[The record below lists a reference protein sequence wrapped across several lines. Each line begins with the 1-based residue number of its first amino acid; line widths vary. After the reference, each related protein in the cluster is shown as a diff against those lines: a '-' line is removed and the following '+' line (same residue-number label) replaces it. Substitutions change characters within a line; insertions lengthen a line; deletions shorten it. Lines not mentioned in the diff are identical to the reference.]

1 MPLGPWSAPLE
12 RRELLGRVDPR
23 RGVLGGEH
31 ANGHAALDRPELLQA
46 LLALEPP
53 RRPRGELEQEV
64 APEAVHPDVAQH
76 NTRAALARRT
86 LTGKVEGDA
95 VRVHPHL
102 DHLR

>member
-12 RRELLGRVDPR
+12 CGELLGRVDPR
-23 RGVLGGEH
+23 RGTLGGEH
-31 ANGHAALDRPELLQA
+31 PDAHAALDRPQLLEA

-53 RRPRGELEQEV
+53 RRPRGEVEQEV

-76 NTRAALARRT
+76 RGRPRLPRRA

-95 VRVHPHL
+95 IRVH
-102 DHLR
+102 